1 MLRSVNTKKLNIND
15 ERELQDMITIL
26 EAVTFHNLV
35 QAFAGE
41 LTAEEAL
48 DHYLTQMK
56 LLKKGLYREPSPE
69 ISGKK

>member
-1 MLRSVNTKKLNIND
+1 MFFPFSAAPDSHLF
-15 ERELQDMITIL
+15 L

-48 DHYLTQMK
+48 GQYLAQME
-56 LLKKGLYREPSPE
+56 LLKKGLYRQPSPAF
-69 ISGKK
+69 SGKK